1 MSDTVLI
8 DSTWVRDRFNLQYN
22 NIFSN
27 QAPGLEDFELSMYLN
42 MAHVEIID
50 EYSNNLDLFEKYRS
64 VLSGYIY
71 DDVIPNVSA
80 PYSGPNDPNISK
92 GSTRGID
99 YQLFE
104 FSEDYWRILKEYA
117 ITNSNQLGIPIK
129 PIKYDEFNTM
139 CQNPYKRPNGLKGW
153 RLDINYDPNTDSK
166 RDVKIFFKK
175 VDDDDYIKEYRVV
188 YLVTPDKFDLE
199 SDVIPKT
206 LINNLFLTEKIINR
220 SVEFATRDYR
230 ENSLQAQIQTNN
242 RSK

>member
-1 MSDTVLI
+1 MSNTVLI

-22 NIFSN
+22 NVFSN

-50 EYSNNLDLFEKYRS
+50 DYSNDLDLFEKYRA

-71 DDVIPNVSA
+71 DDIIT
-80 PYSGPNDPNISK
+80 GTLD
-92 GSTRGID
+92 TLTDRGID

-117 ITNSNQLGIPIK
+117 ITNSNALGIPIK

-139 CQNPYKRPNGLKGW
+139 SQNPYKKPNGLKGW
-153 RLDINYDPNTDSK
+153 RLDISYDPNADAK

-175 VDDDDYIKEYRVV
+175 MDTNDYIKEYKVV
-188 YLVTPDKFDLE
+188 YLVTPDKFDLD
-199 SDVIPKT
+199 SNVIPKT
-206 LINNLFLTEKIINR
+206 LSNNLFLTEKIINR
-220 SVEFATRDYR
+220 AVELSTRDYKSNTL
-230 ENSLQAQIQTNN
+230 ETQIQTNS

>member
-1 MSDTVLI
+1 
-8 DSTWVRDRFNLQYN
+8 
-22 NIFSN
+22 
-27 QAPGLEDFELSMYLN
+27 

-50 EYSNNLDLFEKYRS
+50 NYSNNLDLFEKYRS

-71 DDVIPNVSA
+71 DDVI
-80 PYSGPNDPNISK
+80 SGTKVDLT
-92 GSTRGID
+92 TRGIN

-139 CQNPYKRPNGLKGW
+139 CQNPYKKPNGLKGW

-166 RDVKIFFKK
+166 RDVKLFFKK
-175 VDDDDYIKEYRVV
+175 MDSDDYIKEYRVV

-206 LINNLFLTEKIINR
+206 LTNNLFLTEKIINR
-220 SVEFATRDYR
+220 AVEFATRDYR
-230 ENSLQAQIQTNN
+230 ENTLQAQIQTNS
-242 RSK
+242 RSV

>member
-1 MSDTVLI
+1 MSDLVTI

-22 NIFSN
+22 NVFSN

-50 EYSNNLDLFEKYRS
+50 NYSNDLDLFEKYRA
-64 VLSGYIY
+64 VLTGYIY
-71 DDVIPNVSA
+71 DDVIPGTAYTGHSD
-80 PYSGPNDPNISK
+80 PLISSGT
-92 GSTRGID
+92 TRGID

-117 ITNSNQLGIPIK
+117 ITNSNQDGITIK

-139 CQNPYKRPNGLKGW
+139 CQNPYKKPNGLKGW

-175 VDDDDYIKEYRVV
+175 MDANDYIKEYRVV
-188 YLVTPDKFDLE
+188 YLVTPDRFDLE

-206 LINNLFLTEKIINR
+206 LEHNLFLTEKIINR
-220 SVEFATRDYR
+220 AVEFATRDYR
-230 ENSLQAQIQTNN
+230 ENTLQAQIQTNS
-242 RSK
+242 RSI

>member
-1 MSDTVLI
+1 V
-8 DSTWVRDRFNLQYN
+8 
-22 NIFSN
+22 FSN

-50 EYSNNLDLFEKYRS
+50 DYSNDLDLFEKYRA

-71 DDVIPNVSA
+71 DDIIA
-80 PYSGPNDPNISK
+80 GDQDTLT
-92 GSTRGID
+92 TRGID

-117 ITNSNQLGIPIK
+117 ITNSNALGIPIK

-139 CQNPYKRPNGLKGW
+139 SQNPYKKPNGLKGW
-153 RLDINYDPNTDSK
+153 RLDISYDPNTDSK

-175 VDDDDYIKEYRVV
+175 MNDEDYIKEYRVV

-206 LINNLFLTEKIINR
+206 LTNNLFLTEKIINR
-220 SVEFATRDYR
+220 AVEFSTRDYKS
-230 ENSLQAQIQTNN
+230 NDLQSQIQTNS

>member
-1 MSDTVLI
+1 
-8 DSTWVRDRFNLQYN
+8 
-22 NIFSN
+22 
-27 QAPGLEDFELSMYLN
+27 

-50 EYSNNLDLFEKYRS
+50 NYSNDLDLFEKYRS
-64 VLSGYIY
+64 VLTGYIY
-71 DDVIPNVSA
+71 DDVITGTKV
-80 PYSGPNDPNISK
+80 YL
-92 GSTRGID
+92 STRGIN

-104 FSEDYWRILKEYA
+104 FTEDYWRVLKEYA
-117 ITNSNQLGIPIK
+117 ITNSNQNGITIK

-175 VDDDDYIKEYRVV
+175 MDSDDYIKEYRVV

-206 LINNLFLTEKIINR
+206 LESNLFLTEKIINR
-220 SVEFATRDYR
+220 AVEFATRDYR
-230 ENSLQAQIQTNN
+230 ENTLQAQIQTNS
-242 RSK
+242 RSI

>member
-1 MSDTVLI
+1 MADTVLI

-22 NIFSN
+22 NVFSN

-50 EYSNNLDLFEKYRS
+50 DYSNDLDLFEKYRA

-71 DDVIPNVSA
+71 DDTID
-80 PYSGPNDPNISK
+80 GTLD
-92 GSTRGID
+92 TLTDRGID

-117 ITNSNQLGIPIK
+117 ITNSNALGIPIK

-139 CQNPYKRPNGLKGW
+139 SQNPYKKPNGLKGW
-153 RLDINYDPNTDSK
+153 RLDISYDPNADSK

-175 VDDDDYIKEYRVV
+175 MDSDDYIKEYKVV

-206 LINNLFLTEKIINR
+206 LVNNLFLTEKIINR
-220 SVEFATRDYR
+220 ACELSVRDYKPA
-230 ENSLQAQIQTNN
+230 ELQNQIMVNN

>member
-1 MSDTVLI
+1 M
-8 DSTWVRDRFNLQYN
+8 
-22 NIFSN
+22 FSN

-50 EYSNNLDLFEKYRS
+50 DYSNDLDLFEKYRA
-64 VLSGYIY
+64 VLSEYIY
-71 DDVIPNVSA
+71 DDIIT
-80 PYSGPNDPNISK
+80 GEQDTLT
-92 GSTRGID
+92 TRGID

-117 ITNSNQLGIPIK
+117 ITNSNALGIPIK

-139 CQNPYKRPNGLKGW
+139 SQNPYKKPNGLKGW
-153 RLDINYDPNTDSK
+153 RLDISYDPNTDSK

-175 VDDDDYIKEYRVV
+175 MNSSDYIKEYRVV

-199 SDVIPKT
+199 SDIIPKT
-206 LINNLFLTEKIINR
+206 LTNNLFLTEKIINR
-220 SVEFATRDYR
+220 AVEFATRDYKS
-230 ENSLQAQIQTNN
+230 NDLQSQIQTNS

>member
-1 MSDTVLI
+1 M
-8 DSTWVRDRFNLQYN
+8 
-22 NIFSN
+22 FSN

-50 EYSNNLDLFEKYRS
+50 DYSNDLDLFEKYRA

-71 DDVIPNVSA
+71 DDIIT
-80 PYSGPNDPNISK
+80 GWQDTLT
-92 GSTRGID
+92 TRGID

-117 ITNSNQLGIPIK
+117 ITNSNALGMPIK

-139 CQNPYKRPNGLKGW
+139 SQNPYKKPNGLKGW
-153 RLDINYDPNTDSK
+153 RLDISYDPNADSK

-175 VDDDDYIKEYRVV
+175 MNSSDYIKEYRVV

-199 SDVIPKT
+199 SDIIPKT
-206 LINNLFLTEKIINR
+206 LTNNLFLTEKIINR
-220 SVEFATRDYR
+220 AVEFATRDYKS
-230 ENSLQAQIQTNN
+230 NDLQSQIQTNS
-242 RSK
+242 RSR